1 MIQTGSVH
9 DGANSEIQMKIAV
22 RLVSLPEGAVL
33 SGGNLLETAWVQ
45 RARQDMASKGGR
57 SPCTV
62 QERDSEDGKEGEI
75 ILISIL
81 SYYP

>member
-1 MIQTGSVH
+1 MWFLIH
-9 DGANSEIQMKIAV
+9 RANSEIQIKIAV

-33 SGGNLLETAWVQ
+33 AGGNSMVQ

-62 QERDSEDGKEGEI
+62 RERDSEDGKEGKV

-81 SYYP
+81 SYSPWISDN